1 MEWLNYHHLFYFWQ
15 VVRTGSITRA
25 CEELRLAPPTVSTQ
39 LRTLER
45 QLGEKLLVRS
55 GRKLVPTDVGQ
66 SVFRYAEDIF
76 ALGRELV
83 DTVKQRPTGRPLR
96 LSVGVDDVL
105 PKEIAQALI
114 EPALHLEQPVRI
126 VCREASLER
135 LTAALAL
142 HELDVVLSDA
152 PVTPS
157 LNVRAYSHALGES
170 GVTWMAISSAA
181 KKYRRGF
188 PKSLDGAPVLLPTD
202 DTAIRR
208 GLDQWCDAQD
218 VRPVVVG
225 EFEDYALLRAFA
237 QRGTGMIPVP
247 SVLERIFGAQYGF
260 KRVGEAKGVKGRF
273 YAVSI
278 ERRIR
283 HPAVMAI
290 VKMGSRALFSG
301 GWTASPR

>member
-25 CEELRLAPPTVSTQ
+25 CEELRLAPPTVSAQ
-39 LRTLER
+39 LRTLED

-66 SVFRYAEDIF
+66 LVFRYAGEIF
-76 ALGRELV
+76 GLGRELV
-83 DTVKQRPTGRPLR
+83 DAVKQRPTGRPMR
-96 LSVGVDDVL
+96 LAVGVDDVL

-114 EPALHLEQPVRI
+114 EPALHLDVPVRLI
-126 VCREASLER
+126 CREASLDR
-135 LTAALAL
+135 LMAALAV
-142 HELDVVLSDA
+142 HELDVVLSDS

-157 LNVRAYSHALGES
+157 LNVRAYSHVLGES
-170 GVTWMAISSAA
+170 GVTWMAPRSMAA
-181 KKYRRGF
+181 KYRRGF

-208 GLDQWCDAQD
+208 RLDQWFDTEGI
-218 VRPVVVG
+218 RPVLTA
-225 EFEDYALLRAFA
+225 EFEDYGLLRAFG
-237 QRGTGMIPVP
+237 QRGIGLVPVP
-247 SVLERIFGAQYGF
+247 SVLEKVF
-260 KRVGEAKGVKGRF
+260 KLQDRLQRVGVAKGVRGRF

-290 VKMGSRALFSG
+290 LNAGRETLLKDAWKR
-301 GWTASPR
+301 